1 MPFLVSRNSL
11 CSEYVKYVV
20 NEQTSMIIAKQNVAI
35 PLFFIFHLTSDDYS
49 NPEFCH
55 FVSFYPVNKP
65 AANKPQCGASKTFV
79 NTEIQLMAQ

>member
-35 PLFFIFHLTSDDYS
+35 PDDYS